1 MNNRQ
6 KAKRFKKLY
15 ERMLAKS
22 TMNVKIYT
30 QPLKMLKAEHT
41 ASGQMIR
48 SYPELKEEIF
58 RTKLLEPLTERLRMN
73 VVEEYDAPRDRYI
86 YTLSVWVEEA
96 EDPRPWWAYSKPKTT
111 WPHASLDM
119 PKFSVGNDSEGLL

>member
-15 ERMLAKS
+15 ES
-22 TMNVKIYT
+22 TLPRAEEKKIFSKTLRELDVKH
-30 QPLKMLKAEHT
+30 M

-58 RTKLLEPLTERLRMN
+58 KTKLLEPLMERLRMN
-73 VVEEYDAPRDRYI
+73 VTEEYDAPRDRYI
-86 YTLSVWVEEA
+86 YTLSIWVEEA
-96 EDPRPWWAYSKPKTT
+96 EDPRPWWAYQKPKIA
-111 WPHASLDM
+111 WPHASLDT
-119 PKFSVGNDSEGLL
+119 PKFSVGNDRESLL